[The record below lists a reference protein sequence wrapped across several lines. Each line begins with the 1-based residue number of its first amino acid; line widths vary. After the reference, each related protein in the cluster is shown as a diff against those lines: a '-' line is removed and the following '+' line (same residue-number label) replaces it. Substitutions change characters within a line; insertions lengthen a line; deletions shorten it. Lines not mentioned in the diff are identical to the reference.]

1 MFVFKFF
8 FPEKIPSA
16 IERYQKETLRVFS
29 VLESVLSKPENGGW
43 LVGGKPTIADLSF
56 ITWNNG
62 ALHVAVKDI
71 ADVEKD
77 YPAFYA

>member
-1 MFVFKFF
+1 M
-8 FPEKIPSA
+8 
-16 IERYQKETLRVFS
+16 
-29 VLESVLSKPENGGW
+29 LESVLSKQEW

-56 ITWNNG
+56 VTWNNG
-62 ALHVAVKDI
+62 AINISIKDF